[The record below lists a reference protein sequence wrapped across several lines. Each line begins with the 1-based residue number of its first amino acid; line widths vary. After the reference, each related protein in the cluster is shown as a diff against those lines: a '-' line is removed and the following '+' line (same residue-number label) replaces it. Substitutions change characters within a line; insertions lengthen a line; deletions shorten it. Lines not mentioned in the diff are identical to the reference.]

1 MSKNLDFYHIL
12 GVSRTAHQEEIRKK
26 YRELAKQFHPD
37 INHSKEAE
45 EKIKLI
51 NIAYNVLSD
60 ADKRKKYDFMLRY
73 GMSAPEENVDY
84 GYIDLEEFLQEI
96 QNMSSDELAE
106 FMKAQIDIL
115 YNQLIMNLR
124 NFAGKIQTSIKE
136 SVEHGRNRMR
146 RIARTFFPNLSRML
160 FKNEEENK

>member
-1 MSKNLDFYHIL
+1 MSKDYYKIL
-12 GVSRTAHQEEIRKK
+12 GVSKDANETDIKKSYRK
-26 YRELAKQFHPD
+26 LSKQYHPD
-37 INHSKEAE
+37 LNPSKDAE

-73 GMSAPEENVDY
+73 GMRAPEQNVDHV
-84 GYIDLEEFLQEI
+84 YIDLEEFLREI
-96 QNMSSDELAE
+96 QNMSADELSE

-115 YNQLIMNLR
+115 YSQVLMSLR
-124 NFAGKIQTSIKE
+124 NFAGRIQTSIKDT
-136 SVEHGRNRMR
+136 VELGRNRVR

-160 FKNEEENK
+160 FKNEDENK